1 MITQRELINAAG
13 MLHANPRF
21 GRKGEPPLRG
31 TVYCRGRCGR
41 EHVGYE
47 VSAWHR
53 SPKSRSDYILRIGG
67 NLPGVMCRWWAE
79 DDVAPG
85 RDMEGTAG
93 LDQQYIVEARFVGP
107 DETKVWIHIYS
118 METMPSAARHG
129 LKPLFI

>member
-1 MITQRELINAAG
+1 MITRELINASG

-21 GRKGEPPLRG
+21 GRKGEPPFRG

-53 SPKSRSDYILRIGG
+53 SPNGRADFILQIEG
-67 NLPGVMCRWWAE
+67 NLPGVMCCWWAE

-85 RDMEGTAG
+85 LDMEGTAG
-93 LDQQYIVEARFVGP
+93 LDHQYIVEARFVDR
-107 DETKVWIHIYS
+107 DETIVWIHIYS
-118 METMPSAARHG
+118 METMPSGTRRG